1 VHDHQLLD
9 RSGERD
15 VEQPEPAAA
24 AGGDGVGLDDHH
36 RVELEPLGVGRRQ
49 HARRQVAHRGVQR
62 LGRHHGDRRVAVG
75 QVGGDPRHHSPQL
88 VGTRRRVDR
97 DHAWR
102 PTVEAHRPARHDV
115 GRGLGEKAVGDV
127 DDGRGHAV
135 AEVEVGAAGGGG
147 RPEML
152 DHVVPRALR
161 PRRGR
166 LCQVAEDRQRPSR
179 AAPGERSEAH
189 GRQVLCLVDD
199 HVPVA
204 PG

>member
-1 VHDHQLLD
+1 MASGSTTTTASNSSPLASGGASMLAARSPTEE
-9 RSGERD
+9 RSGFD
-15 VEQPEPAAA
+15 
-24 AGGDGVGLDDHH
+24 
-36 RVELEPLGVGRRQ
+36 
-49 HARRQVAHRGVQR
+49 
-62 LGRHHGDRRVAVG
+62 RHHGHRRVAVG

-97 DHAWR
+97 DHARR

-135 AEVEVGAAGGGG
+135 PEVEVGAAGGGG